1 MNRIKEILENKGI
14 KQTWLAEKLDKSY
27 NMVNSYVKN
36 RRQPSLK
43 DLFKIAKKFIE
54 YAIFN
59 KSKKVS
65 FYFGV
70 GKRWIVIRKTSIV
83 LEELMNATHLCYK

>member
-1 MNRIKEILENKGI
+1 MEIYSQRNFILLWQVDENRLKFF
-14 KQTWLAEKLDKSY
+14 
-27 NMVNSYVKN
+27 YVVH
-36 RRQPSLK
+36 
-43 DLFKIAKKFIE
+43 FIE

-70 GKRWIVIRKTSIV
+70 GKRWIIV
-83 LEELMNATHLCYK
+83 CKINCQSNLIL